1 MTHKQQS
8 FQRHTLNVYP
18 ILLAGSPF
26 FGKAPGKSTGN

>member
-26 FGKAPGKSTGN
+26 GKAPGKSTGN